1 MSNVY
6 WIDEMV
12 EIQGNGLVAS
22 FVVNLIKNERLI
34 LYEMIAMIRGVF
46 LLVIANYLLERFSCR
61 IRLRIDFFINL
72 YALNEEKTNLFGK

>member
-1 MSNVY
+1 MFNVY

-22 FVVNLIKNERLI
+22 FVVNLIKNESLI
-34 LYEMIAMIRGVF
+34 LYEMIAMIRSVF
-46 LLVIANYLLERFSCR
+46 LLVITNYLLERFSCR

>member
-1 MSNVY
+1 MFNVY

-22 FVVNLIKNERLI
+22 FVVNSIKNERLI

>member
-1 MSNVY
+1 MFNEY

-22 FVVNLIKNERLI
+22 FVVNSIKNERLI
-34 LYEMIAMIRGVF
+34 LYEMIAMIRSVF
-46 LLVIANYLLERFSCR
+46 LLVITNYLLERFSCR

>member
-1 MSNVY
+1 MFNVY

-46 LLVIANYLLERFSCR
+46 LLVIANYLFQ
-61 IRLRIDFFINL
+61 
-72 YALNEEKTNLFGK
+72 

>member
-1 MSNVY
+1 MFNEY